1 MIFTR
6 AADGPYAALARE
18 IAADRDEPVV
28 SDINR
33 VRQADNVLIVDAPRS
48 IQPSDLHAVQT
59 RFMEAEPYT
68 LNAGLITGRTPEEA
82 RDLYFNRAQSGERA
96 ARSGNTQHCVA
107 VPDANESIGT
117 NDDAAALL
125 TGDSVRRARLRGLT
139 DGGLDSLSA
148 VLHGSHMF
156 ARLGDGLLTGFPA
169 APADV
174 SFDGHQPPFVDADEG
189 TQRVEESSIRADT
202 LEIPQIFLDG
212 CSALLRNMN
221 DGKDQPVHAAL
232 GLLANA
238 ETMIGTYRITECVE
252 HHGPL
257 HHNLLRAGYSAGE
270 RAYVLNRS
278 AVTAGIEPYPY
289 VVAGLPSHEPSP
301 GTVREQAY
309 TATVDCADDRCFVT
323 VADVD
328 TPIIDIRVP
337 ADVFPADADTFA
349 VRCVDGP
356 KHPLYYTAFREGDEI
371 RVVINAWGLI
381 VADRFEFEVAPAR
394 TVGESRS
401 RLAALAPDDTP
412 DTTVTRMATL
422 TETVPE
428 AESVLWAD
436 LPERAT
442 RQSMKECRSALRRAN
457 EKVSTERFAVQSY
470 RETLDA
476 LAEASDHLERAR
488 VNLLETIRERESDS
502 IQDLYA
508 PRTDTARPE
517 TLDSDCPY
525 CTGTVYLR
533 VREDR
538 FGSAGRALGIC
549 ANCAYVFDAPHDEDG
564 LVFPRLWGNFHGVA
578 ADSETVSVEFEN
590 PLDRPTTAVCR
601 LSVEQL
607 PDENVVGQPT
617 REMVLEP
624 GETVTL
630 DYTLDVAGI
639 RELLRSTW
647 NRSAAIS
654 VEPDYSAF
662 GPRFADVGPDNVE
675 AALERRA
682 ADQPDALGTDPVTV
696 DVDGQAVTV
705 DPSLYDVDREEPD
718 RSYSLAELSG
728 NFVVEA
734 NVVLDSLSA
743 YTGTRTL
750 HPDMGEP
757 AD

>member
-6 AADGPYAALARE
+6 AADGPYAALASE
-18 IAADRDEPVV
+18 IAAERDEPLV
-28 SDINR
+28 SNTNR
-33 VRQADNVLIVDAPRS
+33 VHQADSVLLVDAPES
-48 IQPSDLHAVQT
+48 IRPSDLRAVQT

-82 RDLYFNRAQSGERA
+82 RDLYFDRAQSATGA
-96 ARSGNTQHCVA
+96 DSGTGQHCVA

-117 NDDAAALL
+117 NDDTAALL
-125 TGDSVRRARLRGLT
+125 TGDSVRRARLRGLA
-139 DGGLDSLSA
+139 DDGLDSLSA

-156 ARLGDGLLTGFPA
+156 ARLSDGLLSGFPSS
-169 APADV
+169 PGTV
-174 SFDGHQPPFVDADEG
+174 SFDGRQPPFVDVEDG
-189 TQRVEESSIRADT
+189 SQRIEELTIRADT
-202 LEIPQIFLDG
+202 LEIPQVFLDG
-212 CSALLRNMN
+212 CSALLRNTN
-221 DGKDQPVHAAL
+221 DGKDQSVHAAL

-270 RAYVLNRS
+270 RAYILNRS

-289 VVAGLPSHEPSP
+289 VVAGRPSHEPSP
-301 GTVREQAY
+301 ATVRDRTY
-309 TATVDCADDRCFVT
+309 TTTVDCADDRCFVT
-323 VADVD
+323 VSDVD
-328 TPIIDIRVP
+328 TPIIDVRVP
-337 ADVFPADADTFA
+337 AEIFAADADTFA

-356 KHPLYYTAFREGDEI
+356 KHPLYYTAFREGDEV

-394 TVGESRS
+394 TVGESES
-401 RLAALAPDDTP
+401 RLAALAPDDTR
-412 DTTVTRMATL
+412 DSTVARMATL
-422 TETVPE
+422 TDAVPE

-457 EKVSTERFAVQSY
+457 GKAATERFAVQRY
-470 RETLDA
+470 RETIDA

-488 VNLLETIRERESDS
+488 ANLLDTICERESDS
-502 IQDLYA
+502 IQDRYV
-508 PRTDTARPE
+508 PRTDTARPA

-525 CTGTVYLR
+525 CAGTVYLR
-533 VREDR
+533 VRADQ
-538 FGSAGRALGIC
+538 FGSAGRTLGIC
-549 ANCAYVFDAPHDEDG
+549 ANCAYVFDAPADDTDP
-564 LVFPRLWGNFHGVA
+564 VFPRLWGNFHGVTD
-578 ADSETVSVEFEN
+578 DSETVSVEFEN
-590 PLDRPTTAVCR
+590 PLDRPTTAACR

-607 PDENVVGQPT
+607 SDENVVSQPE
-617 REMVLEP
+617 REVVLDP

-647 NRSAAIS
+647 NQSAAVS
-654 VEPDYSAF
+654 VEPDYSEF
-662 GPRFADVGPDNVE
+662 GPRFADVGPDKVV
-675 AALERRA
+675 AALESSA
-682 ADQPDALGTDPVTV
+682 ADEPDPLGTAPVTV
-696 DVDGQAVTV
+696 AVDGQTVTV
-705 DPSLYDVDREEPD
+705 DPSLYDVERESPE

-734 NVVLDSLSA
+734 HVVLDSLHT

-750 HPDMGEP
+750 HPEMS
-757 AD
+757 